1 MFTDQD
7 QQNTEPVVIIDET
20 LAREYWPNENAIG
33 KHIRRGS
40 RARWST
46 IVGIVGHTKQSDLA
60 GDVVK
65 GKYYYPLFQAPIPMA
80 TFVVRSQSDPAR
92 LGTAIRDA
100 TLAVSTT
107 LTLSHTT

>member
-33 KHIRRGS
+33 KHMRRGS
-40 RARWST
+40 RAPWAT

-65 GKYYYPLFQAPIPMA
+65 GKYYYPLFQQPIPMT
-80 TFVVRSQSDPAR
+80 TFIVRSQSGPAR
-92 LGTAIRDA
+92 LGTAIRA
-100 TLAVSTT
+100 PGLARDPTVA
-107 LTLSHTT
+107 LP